1 MTPVFYFFI
10 FRYLGK
16 FVIATV
22 VGVTYTALFVNITQR
37 ASKELSDREADAFGL
52 VRKRLPP
59 GFLDQAVNLKLGRQA
74 LAREVR
80 KWLRCGRLPPRGT
93 TDDLRHFSYVK
104 MFEFFSEYA
113 SSGAANKLRIRGLA
127 RVLRANLPLVLPKHS
142 VNALG
147 MRTEEQKLRQQRRIY
162 ADRISKQDASE
173 PIFMDPS
180 DDATAGATAGSST
193 ANHVGSSKLSSL
205 DGDSDDSKLFD
216 AIALDLALVI
226 FHVCRDVLILQA
238 GAAELQ
244 SAVSVEQ
251 IEFAP
256 LYVAKFDG
264 LLAWNVTH
272 MGVST
277 DGAFLILS
285 VVVVPCVSILTTH
298 NRYRHKVQRL
308 SYSITAM
315 HRRMATQA
323 KLFGRRVV
331 GAIEQQRANA
341 RKVDQLTRQVDT
353 MRQNLRHSGSNT
365 TSGNARGAHHSG
377 NVGSG
382 EAGN

>member
-1 MTPVFYFFI
+1 MI
-10 FRYLGK
+10 GRYLGK
-16 FVIATV
+16 FVVATV

-37 ASKELSDREADAFGL
+37 ASKELSDREADAYGL

-127 RVLRANLPLVLPKHS
+127 KVLRANLPLVLPKHS
-142 VNALG
+142 INALG

-162 ADRISKQDASE
+162 ADRISKHDASE

-180 DDATAGATAGSST
+180 DDTTAATAGSGVT
-193 ANHVGSSKLSSL
+193 TRIGSSKLSSL
-205 DGDSDDSKLFD
+205 HDDNDSKLLD

-226 FHVCRDVLILQA
+226 FHVCRDVLVLQA

-256 LYVAKFDG
+256 LCVA
-264 LLAWNVTH
+264 
-272 MGVST
+272 
-277 DGAFLILS
+277 
-285 VVVVPCVSILTTH
+285 
-298 NRYRHKVQRL
+298 
-308 SYSITAM
+308 
-315 HRRMATQA
+315 
-323 KLFGRRVV
+323 LF
-331 GAIEQQRANA
+331 N
-341 RKVDQLTRQVDT
+341 
-353 MRQNLRHSGSNT
+353 
-365 TSGNARGAHHSG
+365 
-377 NVGSG
+377 
-382 EAGN
+382 